1 MSDVADL
8 AGLALREAQLKT
20 QLDAVQAYA
29 ASVKAL
35 YESARG
41 QVQAA
46 MDSESA
52 RGVTAFSATLPTGR
66 LVAKVSLTDPDPAP
80 EISDEKAFLDWVRD
94 TYPTV
99 HSVRVVREASP
110 AWQRGLFA
118 AMKKSGK
125 PVDPE
130 TGELVPG
137 IEIPTAR
144 KRGHRLVFVDDG
156 ADAITE
162 SFLDGLTT
170 PDVLPELLALPAE
183 PDDAA

>member
-1 MSDVADL
+1 MSDTPDL

-29 ASVKAL
+29 ASVKAQ

-41 QVQAA
+41 EVQAA
-46 MDSESA
+46 MDSDA
-52 RGVTAFSATLPTGR
+52 AKGVTAFSALLPTGR

-80 EISDEKAFLDWVRD
+80 EITDEKAFLDWVRT

-99 HSVRVVREASP
+99 HSVRVVREVSP
-110 AWQRGLFA
+110 AWSRVLFT

-156 ADAITE
+156 QQAITD

-170 PDVLPELLALPAE
+170 PDVLPELLALSPE